1 MNTIKISVRNLVEF
15 ILRSGD
21 LTTSSGLK
29 DPDAMQEGARIHK
42 KIQRKMKAGYQA
54 EAALSLTVPINY
66 DGIDFEI
73 CVEGRADGIFTDDT
87 GYNID
92 EIKGVYRELS
102 SLENPVEV
110 HRAQALCYGYIWA
123 STHQLD
129 GIGIQMT
136 YCHIPTEEIKRFNE
150 YIDFETLEKWF
161 YDLLHEYAKWAS
173 WEIKWHEKR
182 NLSIKNIEFPFEYR
196 PGQNTLVKGVYQTI
210 LRKKRLY
217 IEAPTGV
224 GKTISTVFPAVKAM
238 GENLSEKIF
247 YLTAKTITRTVA
259 QDAFNILTEN
269 GLHLKYVTLTAKEKI
284 CILDKPVCNPGSCPR
299 ALGHFDRVNDAVF
312 DVITH
317 EEHITREIVTEYAE
331 KHNVCPFEMCLDIS
345 TWVDTVIGDYNYAF
359 DPNACLKR
367 FFGTEASSND
377 YIFLIDEAHN
387 LVDRA
392 REMYSATLIKEEFLA
407 VKKLTGFMSKKI
419 TNALERCNKSL
430 LALKRDC
437 DVLTEW
443 DILNIEDFV
452 IRLMQLANYLDEYLQ
467 DSRNN
472 KHGSKNVNGQ
482 INFMEFDGVDN
493 SELFPDTRERLLDFY
508 FSVRS
513 FLNTYELLDE
523 KYIIYSDYSDE
534 GNFRLHLQC
543 MDPSTNLDNY
553 LKKGRCGIFFSAT
566 FLPIKYYMEQLA
578 GGTDDY
584 AVYAPSPFLPENR
597 LIMIGRDVSTKYTR
611 RGPAEYKKIADY
623 ITDFVSAKTGNYLIF
638 FSSYKMID
646 DVLPFVEENFSKTYN
661 EEDFTKLYNG
671 NIETND
677 YNKVKE
683 IEILTKTNKIMNQQQ
698 TDVSEISDIKDTY
711 NNEKNTTPRIFIQSP
726 SMNEQQREEFLEN
739 FKANPTNTTL
749 GFCVMGGIFGEGID
763 LKDSRLI
770 GTVIVGT
777 GLPMVCTE
785 NELFKDYFD
794 REDRSGFDYSYRYPG
809 MNKVLQSAG
818 RVIRTDTDRGAI
830 LLLDERFMQMS
841 YQKLFPKEW
850 YPYEVVTKNNMRE
863 RVKKFW
869 EK

>member
-15 ILRSGD
+15 ILRSGN
-21 LTTSSGLK
+21 LSTSSGLK

-42 KIQRKMKAGYQA
+42 KIQRKMKSGYKA
-54 EAALSLTVPINY
+54 EVALSIIVPISY
-66 DGIDFEI
+66 DDINFEI
-73 CVEGRADGIFTDDT
+73 CVEGRADGIFTDET

-92 EIKGVYRELS
+92 EIKGVYRELAS
-102 SLENPVEV
+102 IENPIEV

-123 STHQLD
+123 CEHSLE

-150 YIDFETLEKWF
+150 YIDFKTLEKWF
-161 YDLLHEYAKWAS
+161 YELLHEYAKWAS
-173 WEIKWHEKR
+173 WELKWHEKR
-182 NLSIKNIEFPFEYR
+182 NISIKNIEFPFEYR

-224 GKTISTVFPAVKAM
+224 GKTISTIFPAVKAM
-238 GENLSEKIF
+238 GEELSEKLF

-259 QDAFNILTEN
+259 QDTFNILSDN
-269 GLHLKYVTLTAKEKI
+269 GVHLKYVTITAKEKI
-284 CILDKPVCNPGSCPR
+284 CILDKPTCNPGSCPR

-317 EEHITREIVTEYAE
+317 EEHITREIVSTYAE

-345 TWVDTVIGDYNYAF
+345 TWVDAVIGDYNYAF

-367 FFGTEASSND
+367 FFGTDTTSNN

-392 REMYSATLIKEEFLA
+392 REMYSAALIKEDFLSI
-407 VKKLTGFMSKKI
+407 KKLTKFMSKKI
-419 TNALERCNKSL
+419 TNAIERCNKSL

-443 DILNIEDFV
+443 QLIDIEDFV

-472 KHGSKNVNGQ
+472 KHGSNNVKGQ
-482 INFMEFDGVDN
+482 INLMEFEGVNN
-493 SELFPDTRERLLDFY
+493 SELIPDTREKILDFY
-508 FSVRS
+508 FSVRA
-513 FLNTYELLDE
+513 FLNTYELLDD
-523 KYIIYSDYSDE
+523 KYIIYSDYSED
-534 GNFRLHLQC
+534 GNFRLRLQC
-543 MDPSTNLDNY
+543 MDPSTNLDSY
-553 LKKGRCGIFFSAT
+553 LKKGRCSIFFSAT

-584 AVYAPSPFLPENR
+584 AVYAPSPFSPENR

-611 RGPAEYKKIADY
+611 RGPAEYKKIAGY
-623 ITDFVSAKTGNYLIF
+623 IIDFISAKIGNYLIF

-646 DVLPFVEENFSKTYN
+646 DVLPFVEENL
-661 EEDFTKLYNG
+661 DF
-671 NIETND
+671 EP
-677 YNKVKE
+677 
-683 IEILTKTNKIMNQQQ
+683 
-698 TDVSEISDIKDTY
+698 DIY
-711 NNEKNTTPRIFIQSP
+711 IQSS
-726 SMNEQQREEFLEN
+726 SMNEQQREEFLNN
-739 FKANPTNTTL
+739 FKENPTKTTL

-763 LKDSRLI
+763 LKENRLI
-770 GTVIVGT
+770 GAIIVGT
-777 GLPMVCTE
+777 GLPMVCNE

-794 REDRSGFDYSYRYPG
+794 REDKPGFDYSYRYPG

-830 LLLDERFMQMS
+830 LLLDERFTQAS

-850 YPYEVVTKNNMRE
+850 YPYEVVTKNSMRK
-863 RVKKFW
+863 RVEEFW
-869 EK
+869 KD

>member
-29 DPDAMQEGARIHK
+29 DSDAMQEGTRIHK
-42 KIQRKMKAGYQA
+42 KIQRKMNADYQA
-54 EAALSLTVPINY
+54 EVSLSLTVPVNY

-73 CVEGRADGIFTDDT
+73 CVEGRADGIFTDET

-92 EIKGVYRELS
+92 EIKGVYRELA
-102 SLENPVEV
+102 SLESPVEV

-123 STHQLD
+123 SAHQLD

-136 YCHIPTEEIKRFNE
+136 YCHIPTEEIRRFNE
-150 YIDFETLEKWF
+150 YIDFKTLEKWF

-182 NLSIKNIEFPFEYR
+182 NLSIKNVEFPFEYH

-224 GKTISTVFPAVKAM
+224 GKTISTVFPAVRAI

-269 GLHLKYVTLTAKEKI
+269 GIHLKYITITAKEKI

-317 EEHITREIVTEYAE
+317 EEHITREIVSKYAE

-345 TWVDTVIGDYNYAF
+345 TWVDAVIGDYNYAF

-367 FFGTEASSND
+367 FFGTEATSND

-392 REMYSATLIKEEFLA
+392 REMYSATLIKEDFLA
-407 VKKLTGFMSKKI
+407 MKKLTKFMSKKI
-419 TNALERCNKSL
+419 TTALERCNKSL

-437 DVLTEW
+437 DIMTEW
-443 DILNIEDFV
+443 DILSIEDFV

-467 DSRNN
+467 DSRSN
-472 KHGSKNVNGQ
+472 KHGSKNVNDQ

-493 SELFPDTRERLLDFY
+493 SGFVPDTRERLLDFY

-584 AVYAPSPFLPENR
+584 AIYAPSPFLPENR

-611 RGPAEYKKIADY
+611 RVPSEYKKIADY

-646 DVLPFVEENFSKTYN
+646 DVLPFVEENFT
-661 EEDFTKLYNG
+661 L
-671 NIETND
+671 
-677 YNKVKE
+677 
-683 IEILTKTNKIMNQQQ
+683 QQ
-698 TDVSEISDIKDTY
+698 TDSSESISEISDTAGTY
-711 NNEKNTTPRIFIQSP
+711 NNRKNIAPHIFIQSP
-726 SMNEQQREEFLEN
+726 SMNEQQREEFLGN
-739 FKANPTNTTL
+739 FKENPTQTTL

-770 GTVIVGT
+770 GAVIVGT

-794 REDRSGFDYSYRYPG
+794 REDKSGFDYSYRYPG

-850 YPYEVVTKNNMRE
+850 YPYEVVTRNSMRE
-863 RVKKFW
+863 RLNRFWKK
-869 EK
+869 

>member
-54 EAALSLTVPINY
+54 EVALSLTVPVSF
-66 DGIDFEI
+66 GGVDFEI
-73 CVEGRADGIFTDDT
+73 CVEGRADGIFTDET

-102 SLENPVEV
+102 TLENPVEV

-123 STHQLD
+123 SKLQLD

-136 YCHIPTEEIKRFNE
+136 YCHIPTEEIRRFNE
-150 YIDFETLEKWF
+150 YIDFKTLEKWF
-161 YDLLHEYAKWAS
+161 YELLQEYAKWAS

-182 NLSIKNIEFPFEYR
+182 NNSIKTIEFPFDYR

-224 GKTISTVFPAVKAM
+224 GKTISTIFPTVKSL
-238 GENLSEKIF
+238 GEGLSEKIF
-247 YLTAKTITRTVA
+247 YLTAKNITRTVA
-259 QDAFNILTEN
+259 QDAFNILTDN
-269 GLHLKYVTLTAKEKI
+269 GVHIKYVTLTAKEKI

-317 EEHITREIVTEYAE
+317 EEHITRDIVDSYAQ

-345 TWVDTVIGDYNYAF
+345 TWADAIIGDYNYAF

-367 FFGTEASSND
+367 FFGTETASDN
-377 YIFLIDEAHN
+377 YIFLVDEAHN

-392 REMYSATLIKEEFLA
+392 REMYSATLIKEDFPA
-407 VKKLTGFMSKKI
+407 IKKLTRFMSKKI
-419 TNALERCNKSL
+419 TNSLEKCNKSL

-437 DVLTEW
+437 DNIKEW
-443 DILNIEDFV
+443 DILNIEEFV
-452 IRLMQLANYLDEYLQ
+452 IKLMQLANYLDEYLQ
-467 DSRNN
+467 DSRN
-472 KHGSKNVNGQ
+472 KNHNSDNVKGQ
-482 INFMEFDGVDN
+482 INLMEFEGVDN
-493 SELFPDTRERLLDFY
+493 SELIPDTRERLLDFY
-508 FSVRS
+508 FSVRA
-513 FLNTYELLDE
+513 FLNTYELLDD
-523 KYIIYSDYSDE
+523 KYTIYSDYSEE

-543 MDPSTNLDNY
+543 MDPSTNLDSY
-553 LKKGRCGIFFSAT
+553 LKKGRSAIFFSAT

-578 GGTDDY
+578 GSKDDY
-584 AVYAPSPFLPENR
+584 AIYAPSPFLPENR

-611 RGPAEYKKIADY
+611 RGPSEYKKIADY
-623 ITDFVSAKTGNYLIF
+623 ITEFVSAKTGNYLIF

-646 DVLPFVEENFSKTYN
+646 DVLPFVEQNFNTQTIEFETAKN
-661 EEDFTKLYNG
+661 EITP
-671 NIETND
+671 
-677 YNKVKE
+677 
-683 IEILTKTNKIMNQQQ
+683 
-698 TDVSEISDIKDTY
+698 DIH
-711 NNEKNTTPRIFIQSP
+711 IQSP
-726 SMNEQQREEFLEN
+726 SMNEQQREDFLNN
-739 FKANPTNTTL
+739 FKENPSKTTL

-763 LKDSRLI
+763 LKESRLI
-770 GTVIVGT
+770 GAVIVGT

-785 NELFKDYFD
+785 NELFKNYFD
-794 REDRSGFDYSYRYPG
+794 RQDKSGFDYSYRYPG

-818 RVIRTDTDRGAI
+818 RVIRTDADKGAI
-830 LLLDERFMQMS
+830 LLLDERFTQMS
-841 YQKLFPKEW
+841 YQQLFPNEW
-850 YPYEVVTKNNMRE
+850 YPYEVVTKKTMLE
-863 RVKKFW
+863 KMKKFW
-869 EK
+869 GE

>member
-1 MNTIKISVRNLVEF
+1 
-15 ILRSGD
+15 
-21 LTTSSGLK
+21 
-29 DPDAMQEGARIHK
+29 
-42 KIQRKMKAGYQA
+42 
-54 EAALSLTVPINY
+54 
-66 DGIDFEI
+66 
-73 CVEGRADGIFTDDT
+73 
-87 GYNID
+87 
-92 EIKGVYRELS
+92 
-102 SLENPVEV
+102 
-110 HRAQALCYGYIWA
+110 
-123 STHQLD
+123 
-129 GIGIQMT
+129 
-136 YCHIPTEEIKRFNE
+136 
-150 YIDFETLEKWF
+150 
-161 YDLLHEYAKWAS
+161 
-173 WEIKWHEKR
+173 
-182 NLSIKNIEFPFEYR
+182 
-196 PGQNTLVKGVYQTI
+196 
-210 LRKKRLY
+210 
-217 IEAPTGV
+217 
-224 GKTISTVFPAVKAM
+224 M

-284 CILDKPVCNPGSCPR
+284 CILDKPMCNPGSCPR

-345 TWVDTVIGDYNYAF
+345 TWVDAVIGDYNYAF

-407 VKKLTGFMSKKI
+407 VKKLTRFMSKKI

-472 KHGSKNVNGQ
+472 KHGSKNINGQ

-493 SELFPDTRERLLDFY
+493 SELIPDTRERLLDFY

-646 DVLPFVEENFSKTYN
+646 DVLPFVEENFS
-661 EEDFTKLYNG
+661 L
-671 NIETND
+671 
-677 YNKVKE
+677 
-683 IEILTKTNKIMNQQQ
+683 QQ
-698 TDVSEISDIKDTY
+698 TDTY

-770 GTVIVGT
+770 GAVIVGT

>member
-1 MNTIKISVRNLVEF
+1 
-15 ILRSGD
+15 
-21 LTTSSGLK
+21 
-29 DPDAMQEGARIHK
+29 
-42 KIQRKMKAGYQA
+42 
-54 EAALSLTVPINY
+54 
-66 DGIDFEI
+66 
-73 CVEGRADGIFTDDT
+73 
-87 GYNID
+87 
-92 EIKGVYRELS
+92 
-102 SLENPVEV
+102 
-110 HRAQALCYGYIWA
+110 
-123 STHQLD
+123 
-129 GIGIQMT
+129 
-136 YCHIPTEEIKRFNE
+136 
-150 YIDFETLEKWF
+150 
-161 YDLLHEYAKWAS
+161 
-173 WEIKWHEKR
+173 
-182 NLSIKNIEFPFEYR
+182 
-196 PGQNTLVKGVYQTI
+196 
-210 LRKKRLY
+210 
-217 IEAPTGV
+217 
-224 GKTISTVFPAVKAM
+224 
-238 GENLSEKIF
+238 
-247 YLTAKTITRTVA
+247 
-259 QDAFNILTEN
+259 
-269 GLHLKYVTLTAKEKI
+269 
-284 CILDKPVCNPGSCPR
+284 
-299 ALGHFDRVNDAVF
+299 
-312 DVITH
+312 
-317 EEHITREIVTEYAE
+317 
-331 KHNVCPFEMCLDIS
+331 
-345 TWVDTVIGDYNYAF
+345 
-359 DPNACLKR
+359 
-367 FFGTEASSND
+367 
-377 YIFLIDEAHN
+377 
-387 LVDRA
+387 
-392 REMYSATLIKEEFLA
+392 
-407 VKKLTGFMSKKI
+407 
-419 TNALERCNKSL
+419 
-430 LALKRDC
+430 
-437 DVLTEW
+437 
-443 DILNIEDFV
+443 
-452 IRLMQLANYLDEYLQ
+452 MQLANYLDEYLQ

-472 KHGSKNVNGQ
+472 KHGSKNINGQ

-493 SELFPDTRERLLDFY
+493 SELIPDTRERLLDFY

-623 ITDFVSAKTGNYLIF
+623 ITDFVSTKTGNYLIF

-646 DVLPFVEENFSKTYN
+646 DVLPFVEENFS
-661 EEDFTKLYNG
+661 L
-671 NIETND
+671 
-677 YNKVKE
+677 
-683 IEILTKTNKIMNQQQ
+683 QQ
-698 TDVSEISDIKDTY
+698 TDTY

-770 GTVIVGT
+770 GAVIVGT

-794 REDRSGFDYSYRYPG
+794 REDKSGFDYSYRYPG

-818 RVIRTDTDRGAI
+818 RVIRTDTDIGAI

>member
-54 EAALSLTVPINY
+54 EVALSLTVPVNY

-92 EIKGVYRELS
+92 EIKGVYRELA

-123 STHQLD
+123 STHQLG

-150 YIDFETLEKWF
+150 YIDFKTLEKWF
-161 YDLLHEYAKWAS
+161 YELLHEYAKWAS

-224 GKTISTVFPAVKAM
+224 GKTISTVFPAVKAI

-312 DVITH
+312 DIITH
-317 EEHITREIVTEYAE
+317 EEHITREIVTDYAE

-345 TWVDTVIGDYNYAF
+345 TWVDAVIGDYNYAF
-359 DPNACLKR
+359 DPNAFLKR
-367 FFGTEASSND
+367 FFGTESSSND

-392 REMYSATLIKEEFLA
+392 RAMYSATLIKEEFLA
-407 VKKLTGFMSKKI
+407 VKKLTVFMSKKI

-443 DILNIEDFV
+443 NILNIENFV

-523 KYIIYSDYSDE
+523 KYIIYSDYSDD

-553 LKKGRCGIFFSAT
+553 LKKGRCCIFFSAT

-578 GGTDDY
+578 GREDDY
-584 AVYAPSPFLPENR
+584 AVYAPSPFLSENR
-597 LIMIGRDVSTKYTR
+597 LIMIGRDVSTKYTK
-611 RGPAEYKKIADY
+611 RGPSEYQKIADY
-623 ITDFVSAKTGNYLIF
+623 ITEFVSAKTGNYLIF

-646 DVLPFVEENFSKTYN
+646 DVLPFVEENFS
-661 EEDFTKLYNG
+661 
-671 NIETND
+671 
-677 YNKVKE
+677 
-683 IEILTKTNKIMNQQQ
+683 
-698 TDVSEISDIKDTY
+698 ISDSDCLPKESAANAEHQINTASSHTDAATPIDLETV
-711 NNEKNTTPRIFIQSP
+711 NNTSHSPDIYIQSP
-726 SMNEQQREEFLEN
+726 SMNEQQREEFLAN
-739 FKANPTNTTL
+739 FKENPTKTTL

-770 GTVIVGT
+770 GAAIVGT

-794 REDRSGFDYSYRYPG
+794 RADRSGFDYSYRYPG

-830 LLLDERFMQMS
+830 LLLDERFMQTS
-841 YQKLFPKEW
+841 YQQLFPKEW
-850 YPYEVVTKNNMRE
+850 YPYEVVTRNNLRE
-863 RVKKFW
+863 KLEKFW
-869 EK
+869 NEHLQP

>member
-1 MNTIKISVRNLVEF
+1 
-15 ILRSGD
+15 
-21 LTTSSGLK
+21 
-29 DPDAMQEGARIHK
+29 
-42 KIQRKMKAGYQA
+42 
-54 EAALSLTVPINY
+54 
-66 DGIDFEI
+66 
-73 CVEGRADGIFTDDT
+73 
-87 GYNID
+87 
-92 EIKGVYRELS
+92 
-102 SLENPVEV
+102 
-110 HRAQALCYGYIWA
+110 
-123 STHQLD
+123 
-129 GIGIQMT
+129 
-136 YCHIPTEEIKRFNE
+136 
-150 YIDFETLEKWF
+150 
-161 YDLLHEYAKWAS
+161 
-173 WEIKWHEKR
+173 
-182 NLSIKNIEFPFEYR
+182 
-196 PGQNTLVKGVYQTI
+196 
-210 LRKKRLY
+210 
-217 IEAPTGV
+217 
-224 GKTISTVFPAVKAM
+224 M

-345 TWVDTVIGDYNYAF
+345 TWVDAVIGDYNYAF

-472 KHGSKNVNGQ
+472 KHGSKNINGQ

-493 SELFPDTRERLLDFY
+493 SELIPDTRERLLDFY
-508 FSVRS
+508 FSIRS

-646 DVLPFVEENFSKTYN
+646 DVLPFVEENFS
-661 EEDFTKLYNG
+661 L
-671 NIETND
+671 
-677 YNKVKE
+677 
-683 IEILTKTNKIMNQQQ
+683 QQ
-698 TDVSEISDIKDTY
+698 TDSY
-711 NNEKNTTPRIFIQSP
+711 NNEQNTTPRIFIQSP

-770 GTVIVGT
+770 GAVIVGT

-785 NELFKDYFD
+785 NELFKDYFE

>member
-1 MNTIKISVRNLVEF
+1 
-15 ILRSGD
+15 
-21 LTTSSGLK
+21 
-29 DPDAMQEGARIHK
+29 
-42 KIQRKMKAGYQA
+42 
-54 EAALSLTVPINY
+54 
-66 DGIDFEI
+66 
-73 CVEGRADGIFTDDT
+73 
-87 GYNID
+87 
-92 EIKGVYRELS
+92 
-102 SLENPVEV
+102 
-110 HRAQALCYGYIWA
+110 
-123 STHQLD
+123 
-129 GIGIQMT
+129 
-136 YCHIPTEEIKRFNE
+136 
-150 YIDFETLEKWF
+150 
-161 YDLLHEYAKWAS
+161 
-173 WEIKWHEKR
+173 
-182 NLSIKNIEFPFEYR
+182 
-196 PGQNTLVKGVYQTI
+196 
-210 LRKKRLY
+210 
-217 IEAPTGV
+217 
-224 GKTISTVFPAVKAM
+224 M

-345 TWVDTVIGDYNYAF
+345 TWVDAVIGDYNYAF

-407 VKKLTGFMSKKI
+407 VKKLTRFMSKKI

-472 KHGSKNVNGQ
+472 KHGSKNINGQ

-493 SELFPDTRERLLDFY
+493 SELIPDTRERLLDFY

-513 FLNTYELLDE
+513 FMNTYELLDE

-623 ITDFVSAKTGNYLIF
+623 ITDFVSTKTGNYLIF

-646 DVLPFVEENFSKTYN
+646 DVLPFVEENFS
-661 EEDFTKLYNG
+661 L
-671 NIETND
+671 
-677 YNKVKE
+677 
-683 IEILTKTNKIMNQQQ
+683 QQ
-698 TDVSEISDIKDTY
+698 TDTY

-749 GFCVMGGIFGEGID
+749 GFCVMGWIFGEGID

-770 GTVIVGT
+770 GAVIVGT

>member
-1 MNTIKISVRNLVEF
+1 MPLSVTTIMLLTQMPVLSV
-15 ILRSGD
+15 
-21 LTTSSGLK
+21 
-29 DPDAMQEGARIHK
+29 
-42 KIQRKMKAGYQA
+42 
-54 EAALSLTVPINY
+54 
-66 DGIDFEI
+66 
-73 CVEGRADGIFTDDT
+73 
-87 GYNID
+87 
-92 EIKGVYRELS
+92 
-102 SLENPVEV
+102 
-110 HRAQALCYGYIWA
+110 
-123 STHQLD
+123 
-129 GIGIQMT
+129 
-136 YCHIPTEEIKRFNE
+136 
-150 YIDFETLEKWF
+150 
-161 YDLLHEYAKWAS
+161 
-173 WEIKWHEKR
+173 
-182 NLSIKNIEFPFEYR
+182 
-196 PGQNTLVKGVYQTI
+196 
-210 LRKKRLY
+210 
-217 IEAPTGV
+217 
-224 GKTISTVFPAVKAM
+224 
-238 GENLSEKIF
+238 
-247 YLTAKTITRTVA
+247 
-259 QDAFNILTEN
+259 
-269 GLHLKYVTLTAKEKI
+269 
-284 CILDKPVCNPGSCPR
+284 
-299 ALGHFDRVNDAVF
+299 
-312 DVITH
+312 
-317 EEHITREIVTEYAE
+317 
-331 KHNVCPFEMCLDIS
+331 
-345 TWVDTVIGDYNYAF
+345 
-359 DPNACLKR
+359 

-407 VKKLTGFMSKKI
+407 VKKLTRFMSKKI

-472 KHGSKNVNGQ
+472 KHGSKNINGQ

-493 SELFPDTRERLLDFY
+493 SELIPDTRERLLDFY

-646 DVLPFVEENFSKTYN
+646 DVLPFVEENFS
-661 EEDFTKLYNG
+661 L
-671 NIETND
+671 
-677 YNKVKE
+677 
-683 IEILTKTNKIMNQQQ
+683 QQ
-698 TDVSEISDIKDTY
+698 TDTY

-770 GTVIVGT
+770 GAVIVGT

>member
-1 MNTIKISVRNLVEF
+1 M
-15 ILRSGD
+15 
-21 LTTSSGLK
+21 
-29 DPDAMQEGARIHK
+29 
-42 KIQRKMKAGYQA
+42 
-54 EAALSLTVPINY
+54 
-66 DGIDFEI
+66 
-73 CVEGRADGIFTDDT
+73 
-87 GYNID
+87 
-92 EIKGVYRELS
+92 
-102 SLENPVEV
+102 
-110 HRAQALCYGYIWA
+110 
-123 STHQLD
+123 
-129 GIGIQMT
+129 
-136 YCHIPTEEIKRFNE
+136 
-150 YIDFETLEKWF
+150 
-161 YDLLHEYAKWAS
+161 
-173 WEIKWHEKR
+173 
-182 NLSIKNIEFPFEYR
+182 
-196 PGQNTLVKGVYQTI
+196 
-210 LRKKRLY
+210 
-217 IEAPTGV
+217 
-224 GKTISTVFPAVKAM
+224 
-238 GENLSEKIF
+238 
-247 YLTAKTITRTVA
+247 A

-284 CILDKPVCNPGSCPR
+284 CILDKPMCNPGSCPR

-345 TWVDTVIGDYNYAF
+345 TWVDAVIGDYNYAF

-407 VKKLTGFMSKKI
+407 VKKLTRFMSKKI

-472 KHGSKNVNGQ
+472 KHGSKNINGQ

-493 SELFPDTRERLLDFY
+493 SELIPDTRERLLDFY

-623 ITDFVSAKTGNYLIF
+623 ITDFVSTKTGNYLIF

-646 DVLPFVEENFSKTYN
+646 DVLPFVEENFS
-661 EEDFTKLYNG
+661 L
-671 NIETND
+671 
-677 YNKVKE
+677 
-683 IEILTKTNKIMNQQQ
+683 QQ
-698 TDVSEISDIKDTY
+698 TDSY

-770 GTVIVGT
+770 GAVIVGT